1 MKKEVNNLKVNQKGY
16 IERFEERNGK
26 EDESNCYNLKN
37 KTNKPE
43 QRITQK
49 LLTVITY
56 VLKFNILTVFQKL

>member
-37 KTNKPE
+37 KTNNKQTWTKNNSE
-43 QRITQK
+43 ITDSHHLCFK
-49 LLTVITY
+49 I
-56 VLKFNILTVFQKL
+56 